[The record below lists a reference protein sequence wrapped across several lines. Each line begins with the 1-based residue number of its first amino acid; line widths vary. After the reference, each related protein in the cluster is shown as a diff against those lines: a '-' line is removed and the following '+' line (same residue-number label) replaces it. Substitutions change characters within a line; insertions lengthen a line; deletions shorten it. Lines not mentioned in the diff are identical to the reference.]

1 MAPDLSKVTGGTLC
15 RQCLTLAPL
24 SGAKRCSSC
33 GSPRLI
39 AHAELRTLTMAHVD
53 CDAFYASVEKRDNPE
68 LADKPVIIGGSG
80 KRGVVSTACYIART
94 YGVHSAQP
102 MFKALQKCPDA
113 IVVRPSM
120 SKYSAIGKEIR
131 ERMKALTPMVE
142 PLSIDEAFLDLSGTE
157 RLHGCTAA
165 ETMARFAAQIERDI
179 GITVSVGLSY
189 CKFLAKIAS
198 DLDKPRGFS
207 VIGQEEAVEFLGKQ
221 SVSIIYGVGKA
232 FQKTLAKSG
241 ITTIGQIQKM
251 DESVLAKK
259 YGVMGLRLSRLAHGD
274 DTRLVNPHSPMKSIS
289 NELTFR
295 DDISTLPELEK
306 LLWQMSEKVSKR
318 AKASNL
324 AGETITLKLKTAKF
338 KTISRSRTLSS
349 PTHMANRIFEHSLD
363 MLKKEVNGTPYRL
376 LGVGLANL
384 CDGDFADPP
393 DLIDVEGTRR
403 TQAER
408 AMDKLR
414 AKFGDD
420 AIVKGRGA
428 RNLGAKK

>member
-1 MAPDLSKVTGGTLC
+1 MTGDGTTSPAGLLC
-15 RQCLTLAPL
+15 RQCLTLEPL
-24 SGAKRCSSC
+24 SKTKRCSSC

-39 AHAELRTLTMAHVD
+39 AHKELRTLTMAHVD

-68 LADKPVIIGGSG
+68 LADKPVIVGGSG

-113 IVVRPSM
+113 VVVRPTI
-120 SKYSAIGKEIR
+120 SKYSAVGKEIR
-131 ERMKALTPMVE
+131 ERMRALTPMVE

-157 RLHGCTAA
+157 RLHGRTAA
-165 ETMARFAAQIERDI
+165 ETIAAFAAEIERDL
-179 GITVSVGLSY
+179 GLTVSVGLSY

-207 VIGQEEAVEFLGKQ
+207 VIGKAEATDFLAKQ

-232 FQKTLAKSG
+232 FQKTLAQAG

-251 DESVLAKK
+251 DETVLAKK

-274 DTRLVNPHSPMKSIS
+274 DTRVVNPRSPMKSIS

-295 DDISTLPELEK
+295 DDISSFDELEK
-306 LLWQMSEKVSKR
+306 LLWQMCEKVSKR
-318 AKASNL
+318 AKASHL
-324 AGETITLKLKTAKF
+324 AGETIALKLKTASF
-338 KTISRSRTLSS
+338 KTISRSRTLGS
-349 PTHMANRIFEHSLD
+349 PTHMANRMFEHSSD
-363 MLKKEVNGTPYRL
+363 MLKKECNGTPYRL

-384 CDGDFADPP
+384 CDADFADPP
-393 DLIDVEGTRR
+393 DLIDIEGTRR
-403 TQAER
+403 SQAER

-420 AIVKGRGA
+420 AIVKGRNA
-428 RNLGAKK
+428 LK

>member
-1 MAPDLSKVTGGTLC
+1 MTVDGTTSPGGLLC
-15 RQCLTLAPL
+15 RQCLTLEPL
-24 SGAKRCSSC
+24 SNTRRCTSC

-68 LADKPVIIGGSG
+68 LADKPVIVGGSG

-113 IVVRPSM
+113 VVVRPTM
-120 SKYSAIGKEIR
+120 SKYSAVGKEIR
-131 ERMKALTPMVE
+131 ERMRALTPMVE

-157 RLHGCTAA
+157 RLHGRTAA
-165 ETMARFAAQIERDI
+165 ETIAAFAAEIERDL
-179 GITVSVGLSY
+179 GLTVSVGLSY

-207 VIGQEEAVEFLGKQ
+207 VIGKAEATDFLAKQ

-232 FQKTLAKSG
+232 FQKTLAQGG

-251 DESVLAKK
+251 DETVLAKK

-274 DTRLVNPHSPMKSIS
+274 DTRVVNPRSPMKSIS

-295 DDISTLPELEK
+295 DDISSFDELEK
-306 LLWQMSEKVSKR
+306 LLWQMCEKVSKR
-318 AKASNL
+318 AKASHL
-324 AGETITLKLKTAKF
+324 AGETITLKLKTASF
-338 KTISRSRTLSS
+338 KTISRSRTLGS
-349 PTHMANRIFEHSLD
+349 PTHMANRIFEHSAD
-363 MLKKEVNGTPYRL
+363 MLKKECNGTPYRL

-384 CDGDFADPP
+384 CDADFADPP
-393 DLIDVEGTRR
+393 DLIDIDGTRR
-403 TQAER
+403 SQAER

-420 AIVKGRGA
+420 AIVKGRSSL
-428 RNLGAKK
+428 N

>member
-1 MAPDLSKVTGGTLC
+1 MSVPTAKASGGVLC
-15 RQCLTLAPL
+15 RDCFILAPL
-24 SGAKRCSSC
+24 SNTRRCASC

-39 AHAELRTLTMAHVD
+39 AHDELRTLTMAHID

-68 LADKPVIIGGSG
+68 LADKPVIVGGSG
-80 KRGVVSTACYIART
+80 KRGVVSTCCYIART

-113 IVVRPSM
+113 VVVRPSM

-131 ERMKALTPMVE
+131 ERMRALTPMVE
-142 PLSIDEAFLDLSGTE
+142 PLSIDEAFLDMSGTE
-157 RLHGCTAA
+157 RLHGRTTAESMAIFAA
-165 ETMARFAAQIERDI
+165 EIERDL

-198 DLDKPRGFS
+198 DLDKPRGFA
-207 VIGQEEAVEFLGKQ
+207 VIGKEEATEFLAEQ

-241 ITTIGQIQKM
+241 ITTIGQIQNM
-251 DESVLAKK
+251 DETVLAKK

-274 DTRLVNPHSPMKSIS
+274 DTRLVNPRSPMKSIS

-318 AKASNL
+318 AKAANQ
-324 AGETITLKLKTAKF
+324 AGETITLKLKTVKF
-338 KTISRSRTLSS
+338 KTVSRSRTLSA
-349 PTHMANRIFEHSLD
+349 PTQMANRIFEHSLD

-384 CDGDFADPP
+384 CDEDFADPP
-393 DLIDVEGTRR
+393 DLIDIEGTRR
-403 TQAER
+403 TDAER

-420 AIVKGRGA
+420 AIVKGRS
-428 RNLGAKK
+428 KKA